1 MPVASEPSQSV
12 MPSGDIDSFK
22 ESKSDIYKSSYSA
35 APSILSD
42 ETPSKYR
49 GRSYT
54 SGISLNSSMI
64 SVAPMRTNKSRIY
77 YACYRICTHWSFTLF
92 ITLLIV
98 ANTFVLALEKFPED
112 KDIVETT
119 DLLNSIFTWC
129 FVIEMVIKL
138 LGLGFREYSR
148 DSFNLFDAFIVVLS
162 LVDIIVTET
171 LSSDSPTGALSAF
184 RGVRLLRVFKLAR
197 SWSSFREILAKILVT
212 VKDVSTFSVLLL
224 MFMFIFSLLGMELF
238 GFKVIF
244 HNDLFVDATE
254 YAETQEGL
262 SPRPN
267 FDDLSMGFTSIF
279 AIAIGDDW
287 NYLMAM
293 AYRAEGML
301 AILFYPV
308 VFIFMNLVLLNLF
321 LAILLQNFDE
331 KEEPEKDKSEE
342 REEKTMARV

>member
-1 MPVASEPSQSV
+1 MWVGVVFDLDNYANA
-12 MPSGDIDSFK
+12 F
-22 ESKSDIYKSSYSA
+22 
-35 APSILSD
+35 L
-42 ETPSKYR
+42 
-49 GRSYT
+49 GR
-54 SGISLNSSMI
+54 L
-64 SVAPMRTNKSRIY
+64 VPD
-77 YACYRICTHWSFTLF
+77 
-92 ITLLIV
+92 V
-98 ANTFVLALEKFPED
+98 P
-112 KDIVETT
+112 
-119 DLLNSIFTWC
+119 
-129 FVIEMVIKL
+129 
-138 LGLGFREYSR
+138 
-148 DSFNLFDAFIVVLS
+148 DA
-162 LVDIIVTET
+162 
-171 LSSDSPTGALSAF
+171 
-184 RGVRLLRVFKLAR
+184 
-197 SWSSFREILAKILVT
+197 
-212 VKDVSTFSVLLL
+212 
-224 MFMFIFSLLGMELF
+224 
-238 GFKVIF
+238 

-331 KEEPEKDKSEE
+331 KEEPEKDKNEE